1 MEKNYHVTLDDAA
14 PLPTED
20 DMKAFAEKIG
30 ITYDEYDDALD
41 NGIFKTADVLAY
53 VKEKCY
59 HVMIDD
65 GAPLLPVTEEEL
77 RADAKKL
84 GISYE
89 DYLSALDN
97 HIPYNEIYEYVKKL
111 HK

>member
-1 MEKNYHVTLDDAA
+1 
-14 PLPTED
+14 
-20 DMKAFAEKIG
+20 
-30 ITYDEYDDALD
+30 
-41 NGIFKTADVLAY
+41 
-53 VKEKCY
+53 
-59 HVMIDD
+59 MIDD

-84 GISYE
+84 GILYE

>member
-1 MEKNYHVTLDDAA
+1 MDKYYHITIDDGA

-30 ITYDEYDDALD
+30 IT
-41 NGIFKTADVLAY
+41 
-53 VKEKCY
+53 
-59 HVMIDD
+59 
-65 GAPLLPVTEEEL
+65 
-77 RADAKKL
+77 
-84 GISYE
+84 YE

-97 HIPYNEIYEYVKKL
+97 HIPYNEIYEYVRKL

>member
-1 MEKNYHVTLDDAA
+1 MEECYHVT
-14 PLPTED
+14 
-20 DMKAFAEKIG
+20 
-30 ITYDEYDDALD
+30 
-41 NGIFKTADVLAY
+41 
-53 VKEKCY
+53 
-59 HVMIDD
+59 IDD

-77 RADAKKL
+77 REDAKKL

>member
-1 MEKNYHVTLDDAA
+1 MEECYHVT
-14 PLPTED
+14 
-20 DMKAFAEKIG
+20 
-30 ITYDEYDDALD
+30 
-41 NGIFKTADVLAY
+41 
-53 VKEKCY
+53 
-59 HVMIDD
+59 IDD

-89 DYLSALDN
+89 DYLSVLDN
-97 HIPYNEIYEYVKKL
+97 HIPYNEIYEYVKNL

>member
-1 MEKNYHVTLDDAA
+1 
-14 PLPTED
+14 
-20 DMKAFAEKIG
+20 
-30 ITYDEYDDALD
+30 
-41 NGIFKTADVLAY
+41 
-53 VKEKCY
+53 
-59 HVMIDD
+59 MIDD

-97 HIPYNEIYEYVKKL
+97 HIPYNEIYEYVKNCINEHLAPTGCFNLPKKPL
-111 HK
+111 NQYLRRFFIPKTNF